1 MKLTKILSIVT
12 LFMFLSGNV
21 MAQSNT
27 FMHTIEKG
35 QSLYSIASMYN
46 VSIDDIIRENPGSD
60 KGIQT
65 GKQLRIPQQNGQH
78 GSRFHTVQS
87 GETLYKLSVANNV
100 SVERIC
106 QANPGLTVAN
116 FKAGQ
121 VIVIPPSILSEQ
133 PTQEVTPKVQ
143 PSTGTPTPKSNFQD
157 IHRVEK
163 KETIYSISRKYG
175 ITEAE
180 LIAANPELRSGTL
193 RKGSFL
199 TIPHSANHKISADG
213 SMEKSAEYMSDAELI
228 QQHAKPTKA
237 LNSLRIAL
245 MLPFQIEQVTNR
257 DEQSKMIEYYE
268 GFLMAV
274 QEIKRQGTS
283 VDLYTFDAKNTSTVK
298 ALLEKDIMRD
308 VDLIIGPTNA
318 EQVALVADFAKKNKI
333 RFVIPFTSR
342 SNVVY
347 NNPYVY
353 QINTPQSYLYSEVY
367 EHLLRKFGKCNVIFL
382 DPLDGSKDK
391 ADFIKGLKE
400 ELLANH
406 IEYQT
411 ISGESII
418 TENIK
423 MMMKPDMN
431 NLFIPTSGNNPT
443 LIQILPQ
450 LVVSMR
456 EMPDYQVTLFGYP
469 EWQTYTADHI
479 ESFYELGTYFYSSFY
494 TNNLFPEAIKFTT
507 NFRKWYSKDMANTYP
522 KYGMLGY
529 DTGYFF
535 LKGLSIYGNGL
546 DANLHK
552 VSVTPIQTAFKFER
566 VNTWGGF
573 INKKVF
579 FVNFTK
585 NYELLKLDF
594 D

>member
-1 MKLTKILSIVT
+1 MKLTKILSIAT
-12 LFMFLSGNV
+12 LCMCLSGNM
-21 MAQSNT
+21 MAQSST

-46 VSIDDIIRENPGSD
+46 ISIDDILRENPGSD
-60 KGIQT
+60 KGIQA
-65 GKQLRIPQQNGQH
+65 GKQLRIPQKGDHQ
-78 GSRFHTVQS
+78 SPRFHTVQA

-121 VIVIPPSILSEQ
+121 VIVIPPSVLSDQ
-133 PTQEVTPKVQ
+133 PSHAATPEVTQTPKQ
-143 PSTGTPTPKSNFQD
+143 PTPKSGYQD

-163 KETIYSISRKYG
+163 KETIYSISRHYG

-199 TIPHSANHKISADG
+199 TIPHSSKSQATAEALV
-213 SMEKSAEYMSDAELI
+213 EKNTDNLSDAELI
-228 QQHAKPTKA
+228 QKHAKPTRG

-245 MLPFQIEQVTNR
+245 MLPFQTEQLTNR
-257 DEQSKMIEYYE
+257 EEQSKMIEYYE

-274 QEIKRQGTS
+274 QEIKREGTS
-283 VDLYTFDAKNTSTVK
+283 VDLFTFDAKNTSTVK
-298 ALLEKDIMRD
+298 ALLDKDMMKD
-308 VDLIIGPTNA
+308 MDLIIGPTNA
-318 EQVALVADFAKKNKI
+318 DQVVLVADFAKKNKI

-382 DPLDGSKDK
+382 DPQDGSKDK

-423 MMMKPDMN
+423 MLMKPDMN

-443 LIQILPQ
+443 LIQVLPQ

-456 EMPDYQVTLFGYP
+456 EMPEYKVTLFGYP
-469 EWQTYTADHI
+469 EWQTFTTDHI

-494 TNNLFPEAIKFTT
+494 TNNLFPEAVKFTT

-529 DTGYFF
+529 DTAYFF
-535 LKGLSIYGNGL
+535 LKGLSVYGGGL
-546 DANLHK
+546 DDNVHK
-552 VSVTPIQTAFKFER
+552 VSVTPIQTGFKFER

-585 NYELLKLDF
+585 NYELIKVEF